1 MKTLLNICI
10 YSFLFSVFIS
20 CSEEGFTENGVG
32 SIQGTVVEDGTNIP
46 LANVKITTV
55 PATNTTFTNDL
66 GLFQIDNV
74 ATGDLS
80 VQAELDEYLAE
91 FQAANVLDGVVTNV
105 VFELVKSNSNNR
117 PPTAPALITPVDGA
131 TEVGFEVEFIWS
143 ASDPDGDELS
153 YVLELRNGTTDEI
166 EIYETGQD
174 TTMVVN
180 GLQLAT
186 NYFWQVSAA
195 DELNDPVSSSI
206 SEFNTIT
213 VLNTPFLLVKEENG
227 NNVIY
232 SGGESLEEVDVNLV
246 PLTDSSSNSYR
257 PRRNYTVGKIA
268 FLRTVG
274 GNDHLFTM
282 NFDGTEVEQITS
294 NIPVA
299 GFRDDQVDYTWAQS
313 GQKLYYPN
321 FDKLY
326 QIDLDAGGANLL
338 YQTTDG
344 SVITEVDV
352 PEFDEDLL
360 VLKTNNLQG
369 YDVRIF
375 TYRISTG
382 VEETVVLE
390 NVQGAVSGVSIDAN
404 ARTVLYAYDVSGSQ
418 NLSYRPFES
427 RVFLFDLGTATA
439 TQVQTDV
446 VLGENDLEP
455 RFWPS
460 EGGVILT
467 RKVNSSNGIPHI
479 FKVNFD
485 GSNGDD
491 QELFTQASMP
501 DWE

>member
-10 YSFLFSVFIS
+10 YSLLFTVFIS

-32 SIQGTVVEDGTNIP
+32 SIRGAVVEDGTNIP
-46 LANVKITTV
+46 LPNVKITTV
-55 PATNTTFTNDL
+55 PASNTVFTNDL
-66 GLFQIDNV
+66 GFFFIENV
-74 ATGDLS
+74 PTGDLS
-80 VQAELDEYLAE
+80 VQADIDEYLAE
-91 FQAANVLDGVVTNV
+91 FQAANVVDGEETNV
-105 VFELVKSNSNNR
+105 VFELTKSNANNR
-117 PPTAPALITPVDGA
+117 PPTAPLLIAPADNA

-153 YVLELRNGTTDEI
+153 YILELRNGTTDEI
-166 EIYETGQD
+166 AIFETGQD
-174 TTMVVN
+174 TTVAVS

-195 DELNDPVSSSI
+195 DELNDPVSSSL
-206 SEFNTIT
+206 SEFTTIT
-213 VLNTPFLLVKEENG
+213 VIDNPFLFVKNEGG

-232 SGGESLEEVDVNLV
+232 SGGETLEEVDVNLL
-246 PLTDSSSNSYR
+246 PLTDSGVNSYR
-257 PRRNYTVGKIA
+257 PRRDYTVEKIA

-282 NFDGTEVEQITS
+282 NFDGTDVAQITS

-299 GFRDDQVDYTWAQS
+299 GFRDDQIDFAWAQN
-313 GQKLYYPN
+313 GQKIYYPN

-326 QIDLDAGGANLL
+326 QIDVDGGGASLL

-344 SVITEVDV
+344 SIISEVDV
-352 PEFDEDLL
+352 PDFDQDLL

-375 TYRISTG
+375 TYRISTAL
-382 VEETVVLE
+382 EETVVLE
-390 NVQGAVSGVSIDAN
+390 NMPGAAGGVSIDAN
-404 ARTVLYAYDVSGSQ
+404 SQTILYAYDTSGSQ
-418 NLSYRPFES
+418 NISYRRFSS
-427 RVFLFDLGTATA
+427 RIFLFDMATA
-439 TQVQTDV
+439 TPTELVTDV
-446 VLGENDLEP
+446 ATGQNDLDP

-467 RKVNSSNGIPHI
+467 RKNTNETSIPNI
-479 FKVNFD
+479 LKINFD
-485 GSNGDD
+485 GSTGDD
-491 QELFTQASMP
+491 QQLFTRASMP